1 VQIFNPLTI
10 TARQYGEVVLPDA
23 ASGQSPGTPPQAGP
37 QSCHGARRVWRTFC
51 RPGTNFIEHYEC
63 RGTSLI
69 GAGKLSP
76 CRIFVRSTSAVSRY
90 NLSRSQ
96 KTVTVQDLYCGQ
108 VRVSRFKMLNEFIW
122 PAEVEMMIKDQKKK
136 EGSGP

>member
-1 VQIFNPLTI
+1 MGRLCYPTQAPGRVLVPRLRRDQKAITVQGG
-10 TARQYGEVVLPDA
+10 YGALF
-23 ASGQSPGTPPQAGP
+23 AS
-37 QSCHGARRVWRTFC
+37 H
-51 RPGTNFIEHYEC
+51 GTNFNEHYVC

-76 CRIFVRSTSAVSRY
+76 CRIFVRSTRAVSRY

-96 KTVTVQDLYCGQ
+96 KSVTVQDLNCGQ
-108 VRVSRFKMLNEFIW
+108 VRVSGFKMINEFIW